1 MEKRTLLENYASFL
15 VKKSGQ
21 MLNIGKFK
29 LSAANLENE
38 IYNLKAKLGDV
49 VYQSYREKSDSSE
62 RIEEICISLAAK
74 DEQLQDMKKQ
84 VEELQE
90 K

>member
-29 LSAANLENE
+29 LSVANLENE
-38 IYNLKAKLGDV
+38 IYNLKAELGDV
-49 VYQSYREKSDSSE
+49 VYQSYREGSDGSA
-62 RIEEICISLAAK
+62 RIDEICANLAAK

>member
-1 MEKRTLLENYASFL
+1 MEKRNLLENSASFL

-21 MLNIGKFK
+21 MLNIGKLK
-29 LSAANLENE
+29 LSIANLENE
-38 IYNLKAKLGDV
+38 VYNLKAELGDV
-49 VYQSYREKSDSSE
+49 VYQSYRDGSDGSE
-62 RIEEICISLAAK
+62 RIEELCVKLAEK
-74 DEQLQDMKKQ
+74 DEQLQDLKEQ